1 MGKKRVIG
9 LDIGSGAVKGVALAL
24 SGKRV
29 ALTESRVLDC
39 RAEGILNEAEL
50 LNSVS
55 GWLEQL
61 GWRNDTLIVGMPQ
74 YLATTQVSDFPPGA
88 TTGLA
93 EMVEFETQQLAGLS
107 DEVFLHD
114 YQVMASKFG
123 RHNPVL
129 IGICR
134 ESAVRDKL
142 EMLTN
147 AGINAS
153 DLAMNGIVVA
163 NAFFG
168 LYPDAATNDEPQL
181 LLDLGAE
188 NSTLVVVAGG
198 QVLFVG
204 SLMFGGERLTEAL
217 AKELGVDLE
226 EGEKLKREA
235 QISLADPGSILYQAG
250 EQLEAEMGTVLEH
263 WRAQERP
270 ALADREVVCCW
281 LCGGGAQLRGMDGL
295 LADKL
300 GCPVTVF
307 GPVLPDAQGP
317 DPALVTAFG
326 LALHGVGR
334 CRLFISLSPPEM
346 RWLVLR
352 KRFFAYL
359 AASAA
364 LIVLVLAGGIVQSV
378 RFLTSEQRELEIRL
392 AELNECERLIP
403 QLENTRNSI
412 RYHEMRLV
420 PFVERG
426 NRARKFIAG
435 VNGLGAACGE
445 ADWFVYFADD
455 ASYQEG
461 KNTGTERHESADQ
474 PGQPRP
480 GMGLFGG
487 GGVMAPGIGDTVSAP
502 EFPRRLAVEK
512 LPRVESII
520 VAGYTPLLAERPYES
535 VREIVRNLDE
545 MEDYSGVDLLP
556 EVNRIGR
563 EDIFEPWVAFFKRY
577 PGDRYKAFTLRLPF
591 ASMEVN
597 KREAEAER

>member
-1 MGKKRVIG
+1 MGKERVIG
-9 LDIGSGAVKGVALAL
+9 LDIGSGAVKGVALEL
-24 SGKRV
+24 SGKRI
-29 ALTESRVLDC
+29 ALTEARVFDA

-50 LNSVS
+50 LNTVS

-61 GWRNDTLIVGMPQ
+61 GWRKDTLIVGIPQ

-114 YQVMASKFG
+114 YQVMEPKFG

-134 ESAVRDKL
+134 ESGVRDKL
-142 EMLTN
+142 ELLTN

-153 DLAMNGIVVA
+153 DLAMSGIAVA

-198 QVLFVG
+198 HVLFVG
-204 SLMFGGERLTEAL
+204 SLMFGGERLTEML
-217 AKELGVDLE
+217 AKELGVDPD

-235 QISLADPGSILYQAG
+235 QISPDDPGSVLYRAG
-250 EQLEAEMGTVLEH
+250 EQLYAEMGTVLDH
-263 WRAQERP
+263 WRAQEREE
-270 ALADREVVCCW
+270 LADRELVRCW
-281 LCGGGAQLRGMDGL
+281 LCGGGAQLRGIDRL

-300 GCPVTVF
+300 GCPVTIF
-307 GPVLPDAQGP
+307 GPVGPEAPGP

-334 CRLFISLSPPEM
+334 CRFFISLSPPEI

-352 KRFFAYL
+352 KRYFAYL

-364 LIVLVLAGGIVQSV
+364 LIVLILAGGIVQSV
-378 RFLTSEQRELEIRL
+378 RFLASEEHELGVRL
-392 AELNECERLIP
+392 EELSQCEALIP

-412 RYHEMRLV
+412 RFHEMRLV
-420 PFVERG
+420 PFVEKG

-435 VNGLGAACGE
+435 VNGLAAASGA
-445 ADWFVYFADD
+445 ADWFIYFADD
-455 ASYQEG
+455 ASYQKG
-461 KNTGTERHESADQ
+461 KNTTREHREPA
-474 PGQPRP
+474 GQPAK
-480 GMGLFGG
+480 GKTDLGLFGG
-487 GGVMAPGIGDTVSAP
+487 GGATTPGIGDTVSVP
-502 EFPRRLAVEK
+502 EFPQRLAVAM

-535 VREIVRNLDE
+535 VRGIVKNLDE
-545 MEDYSGVDLLP
+545 MDHYSGVDLLP
-556 EVNRIGR
+556 EVDRIGR
-563 EDIFEPWVAFFKRY
+563 EDIFEPWVEFFKQH

-597 KREAEAER
+597 KAEAEPKR

>member
-1 MGKKRVIG
+1 MGQKRIIG

-29 ALTESRVLDC
+29 ALTEARVFDC

-61 GWRNDTLIVGMPQ
+61 GWLDDTLIVGMPQ

-107 DEVFLHD
+107 DDVFLHD
-114 YQVMASKFG
+114 YQVMEPKFG

-134 ESAVRDKL
+134 ESAVRDRI

-147 AGINAS
+147 AGISAS
-153 DLAMNGIVVA
+153 DLAMSGIAVA

-168 LYPDAATNDEPQL
+168 LYPDAVTNDEPQL

-188 NSTLVVVAGG
+188 NATLSVIAGG

-204 SLMFGGERLTEAL
+204 SLMFGGERLTELL
-217 AKELGVDLE
+217 AKELGVDPE
-226 EGEKLKREA
+226 EGEKLKHEA
-235 QISLADPGSILYQAG
+235 QISLDDPGSVLYKAG
-250 EQLEAEMGTVLEH
+250 EQLDSEMTTVLDH
-263 WRAQERP
+263 WRAQERDE
-270 ALADREVVCCW
+270 LADRKIVRCW
-281 LCGGGAQLRGMDGL
+281 LSGGGAKLRGMDRF
-295 LADKL
+295 LAEKL
-300 GCPVTVF
+300 GCPVSVF
-307 GPVLPDAQGP
+307 GPVVPDVTDP
-317 DPALVTAFG
+317 DPALATAFG
-326 LALHGVGR
+326 LALHGIGR
-334 CRLFISLSPPEM
+334 CRAAISLSPPEM

-352 KRFFAYL
+352 KRYFAYL
-359 AASAA
+359 AVSAA
-364 LIVLVLAGGIVQSV
+364 LIVLMLVGGIVQSV
-378 RFLTSEQRELEIRL
+378 RFLASEQRELGIRL

-403 QLENTRNSI
+403 QLENTRNAI

-435 VNGLGAACGE
+435 MNGLAAACGE
-445 ADWFVYFADD
+445 ADWFIYFADD

-461 KNTGTERHESADQ
+461 KTTEKERQTSSKTPAT
-474 PGQPRP
+474 PKG

-487 GGVMAPGIGDTVSAP
+487 GPAAVPGIGDTVSAP
-502 EFPRRLAVEK
+502 EFPRLLPVED

-520 VAGYTPLLAERPYES
+520 IAGYTPLLAERPYES
-535 VREIVRNLDE
+535 VRGIVKNLDE
-545 MEDYSGVDLLP
+545 MDHYNGVDLLP
-556 EVNRIGR
+556 EVDRIGR
-563 EDIFEPWVAFFKRY
+563 EDIFEPWVAFFKQH

-591 ASMEVN
+591 ASLEVN
-597 KREAEAER
+597 KRDAEVKQ